1 MTQQKPIFMVD
12 HIIKKPVSEL
22 IWYEFNNKKHPE
34 KQIDMLA
41 NSIASFWF
49 LVPILIDE
57 NNIIVWWHW
66 RLLAAKKLWMDIV
79 PCIDAKHL
87 TKAQVKKYRILD
99 NRLSDPDLS
108 PYDEANL
115 QQELVEMADPEM
127 FDLFP
132 DIVSPDDMSDNISLP
147 SWEKGE
153 MKTMSFTLH
162 NEQAKEVERAMEI
175 AKNMWDFWDT
185 WNENKNWNAI
195 ARVCEIFITQNQ

>member
-1 MTQQKPIFMVD
+1 MTKTDQIFMVEK
-12 HIIKKPVSEL
+12 ITKKPISEL
-22 IWYEFNNKKHPE
+22 IWYEFNNKKHPQ

-41 NSIASFWF
+41 NSISSFWF

-66 RLLAAKKLWMDIV
+66 RLMAAKKLWMEFV

-132 DIVSPDDMSDNISLP
+132 DIVSPDDWSDDQDDEWSEKTPTKPKMVLTFNTQMDLDMFEDEIKPVIETFTHAKTLAIKKFPDP
-147 SWEKGE
+147 SE
-153 MKTMSFTLH
+153 
-162 NEQAKEVERAMEI
+162 
-175 AKNMWDFWDT
+175 
-185 WNENKNWNAI
+185 
-195 ARVCEIFITQNQ
+195 